1 MKFYSVA
8 GSPTLLLV
16 IQTSATSVIVEWS
29 QPSGGATVT
38 GYVIHYS
45 HGNSKNIIITEC
57 NTTDNNTT
65 DSNMTDSNTTDSSM
79 TQSSITNGNSTNSN
93 ITDRNTTT
101 RVPGSSTHALITN
114 LTNCYKYTFS
124 VEATSEHLSGM
135 SKIFILKLGM
145 ELQVI

>member
-1 MKFYSVA
+1 MTLSSVA

-16 IQTSATSVIVEWS
+16 IQTSATLVIVEWS

-65 DSNMTDSNTTDSSM
+65 DSNM

-135 SKIFILKLGM
+135 SKICILKLGM

>member
-1 MKFYSVA
+1 M
-8 GSPTLLLV
+8 
-16 IQTSATSVIVEWS
+16 
-29 QPSGGATVT
+29 T

-65 DSNMTDSNTTDSSM
+65 DSSMTDSNTTESNITECKMTDSNTTDSSM

-135 SKIFILKLGM
+135 SKICILKLGM